1 MCYFIDNKVDETTST
16 FLAKARMPNPGGTL
30 LPGEYVKLELVVDQL
45 DNAVVVPAPAVM
57 ETEAGPTVFI
67 VDKQGKVAMQQ
78 VEAAQ
83 SHDGYRII
91 TKGLDPGVPVIVEGL
106 QFIRPGI
113 PVKTEVAVLPRQV
126 RDGAKISAGSP
137 HGEKADAPAVEA
149 DRSLPSA
156 GAAPR
161 T

>member
-1 MCYFIDNKVDETTST
+1 MCYFIDNRVDETTST

-30 LPGEYVKLELVVDQL
+30 LPGEYVKLQLVVDQL
-45 DNAVVVPAPAVM
+45 DNAVVAPAPAVM
-57 ETEAGPTVFI
+57 ETETGPTVYI

-83 SHDGYRII
+83 SYEGYRII

-106 QFIRPGI
+106 QLIRPGI
-113 PVKTEVAVLPRQV
+113 PVKTEVAVLPRQA

-137 HGEKADAPAVEA
+137 RGEKVDGSTEEA
-149 DRSLPSA
+149 DRSSPSS
-156 GAAPR
+156 GTTPK